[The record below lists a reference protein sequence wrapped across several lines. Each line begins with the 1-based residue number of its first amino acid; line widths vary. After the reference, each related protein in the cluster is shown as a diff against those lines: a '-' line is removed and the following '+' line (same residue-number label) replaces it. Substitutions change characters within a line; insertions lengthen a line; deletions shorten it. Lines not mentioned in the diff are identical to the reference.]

1 MNLRFSLSL
10 ALLGICINATAQI
23 PGVYEI
29 PGMDKQWTCKKRISG
44 YVAGLETALAA
55 DPTNTAAKTELDR
68 INNLS
73 VNLGACDKLAQIPA
87 LAQSDLAVE
96 HAAAQL
102 TEQ

>member
-23 PGVYEI
+23 PMTGT
-29 PGMDKQWTCKKRISG
+29 QWVCEKRISG

-96 HAAAQL
+96 HASAQL